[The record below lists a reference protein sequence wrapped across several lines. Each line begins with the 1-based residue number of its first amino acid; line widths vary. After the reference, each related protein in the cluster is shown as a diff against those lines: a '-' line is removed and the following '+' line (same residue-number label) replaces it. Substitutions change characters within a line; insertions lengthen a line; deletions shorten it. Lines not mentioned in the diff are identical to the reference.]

1 MFRQANASQMNSTN
15 YNKAREREKNKTKY
29 TYERDSNCTECNGN
43 RFNDS
48 EIYINIYTIEPVRDI

>member
-15 YNKAREREKNKTKY
+15 YNKAREREKAKY
-29 TYERDSNCTECNGN
+29 TCERDSNCTECNGN